1 MFSSC
6 CSKSLSRFA
15 FDKDCDE
22 TSAMSTI
29 SSLSAAA
36 ALLTLV
42 VIVILPWPAAA
53 GTSSNLRIADAD
65 ILYRPLCMCCCRF

>member
-15 FDKDCDE
+15 FDKDCDK
-22 TSAMSTI
+22 TSAMSTV

-36 ALLTLV
+36 ALLMV
-42 VIVILPWPAAA
+42 VMVILPWPAAA
-53 GTSSNLRIADAD
+53 GTSSNLKIADAD
-65 ILYRPLCMCCCRF
+65 ILYRPLRHVLL